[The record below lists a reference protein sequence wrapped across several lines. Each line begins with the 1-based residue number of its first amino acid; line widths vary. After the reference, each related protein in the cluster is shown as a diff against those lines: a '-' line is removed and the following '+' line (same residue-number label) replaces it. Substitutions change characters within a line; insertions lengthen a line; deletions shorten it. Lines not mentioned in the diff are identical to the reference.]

1 MNILNAFD
9 SYLNQIKPSVKTGWD
24 QFVQEKQKIK
34 WELESLGFPKRKEE
48 SWKNTSLKFLNDYS
62 FNQEQPSSAIIT
74 TKAKEE
80 IKTILNHD
88 FYHVVLVNGAFCA
101 ELSQWNQDEAL
112 VIKSE
117 LTSAVF
123 SDRPENKSSFSFS
136 RSFELLNSLY
146 HFGKTSIQ
154 VKANKK
160 PAKPLQILNYVY
172 SEAQQSLNT
181 NPQISLMLES
191 GSKAE
196 VLLTY
201 QGPQGIKYFTNAH
214 FEATISENASLELV
228 NETKESYQAFHLDQN
243 QITLAKNSYLKYLDF
258 NLKSQIARHELVVNL
273 DGEGAVA
280 TVLGATLSQMTE
292 HCDHQTKI
300 HFKKSHTTADQLYK
314 SILDNESRCVFS
326 GTVFIDKN
334 IEQVNSTQLNNNLLI
349 SEKAEANSKPVLMIY
364 SDDVKASH
372 GSTVGQLNP
381 EELYYLQTRSISK
394 ERAIEL
400 LSVGFLLELVEKLEA
415 PSLRSYLT
423 LGLNEKFLSG
433 KNRPVLKNLK

>member
-1 MNILNAFD
+1 MSILNAFD

-34 WELESLGFPKRKEE
+34 SELETLGFPKRKEE

-62 FNQEQPSSAIIT
+62 FNQEQPSPAILA
-74 TKAKEE
+74 TKVKEE
-80 IKTILNHD
+80 VKALLNND
-88 FYHVVLVNGAFCA
+88 FYHVVLVNGVFSP
-101 ELSQWNQDEAL
+101 ELSQWGQDPAL

-117 LTSAVF
+117 LSNSVF
-123 SDRPENKSSFSFS
+123 SDTLENKSSFSFS
-136 RSFELLNSLY
+136 RAFDLLNNLY
-146 HFGKTSIQ
+146 HFEKTKILI
-154 VKANKK
+154 KANKK

-172 SEAQQSLNT
+172 SETQQSLNS
-181 NPQISLMLES
+181 NPQVSLTIEA
-191 GSKAE
+191 GAKAE

-201 QGPQGIKYFTNAH
+201 QGPQGVKYFTNAR
-214 FEATISENASLELV
+214 FEVRVSENASLELV

-243 QITLAKNSYLKYLDF
+243 QITLEKNAQLKYLDF
-258 NLKSQIARHELVVNL
+258 NLNAQIARHELVVSL
-273 DGEGAVA
+273 EGEGAA
-280 TVLGATLSQMTE
+280 AQVLGATLSQKTE

-300 HFKKSHTTADQLYK
+300 HFKKSHTSADQLYK
-314 SILDNESRCVFS
+314 SILDDESRCVFS

-334 IEQVNSTQLNNNLLI
+334 IEQVNSAQLNNNLLI
-349 SEKAEANSKPVLMIY
+349 SDKAEANSKPILMIH

-400 LSVGFLLELVEKLEA
+400 LSVGFLLELVEKLENQK
-415 PSLRSYLT
+415 LKNYLNQ
-423 LGLNEKFLSG
+423 GLNQKFLSG
-433 KNRPVLKNLK
+433 KSRPALKNLK